1 MRGNMSNLVRRLFLG
16 RENWISGSLAL
27 SIIMLMVLGCTCG
40 KNFDLGNISSNSNTS
55 TSKSN
60 SIFGEDNKDV
70 DDTLAKATIKAT
82 TAEFANAISTED
94 FSGLYNECATEF
106 RSKYSEDELKNEF
119 SDFIRQKRNL
129 LPILAKTVSMDPE
142 YSSGPST
149 HEEAGETVLTAEGK
163 YATKPLPVT
172 FKYQY
177 VKREG
182 KWWLLRLE
190 VYIK

>member
-1 MRGNMSNLVRRLFLG
+1 MNNLLRRLIFG
-16 RENWISGSLAL
+16 RENWISGSAAL
-27 SIIMLMVLGCTCG
+27 SILLLTVLGCTCG
-40 KNFDLGNISSNSNTS
+40 KNFDFGNISSNSNTS

-60 SIFGEDNKDV
+60 SVFGGDEEDSDV
-70 DDTLAKATIKAT
+70 DDTLAKATVKAT

-106 RSKYSEDELKNEF
+106 RSKYSEDQLKSEF

-129 LPILAKTVSMDPE
+129 LPILAKAVSMDPE
-142 YSSGPST
+142 YTDGPTT
-149 HEEAGETVLTAEGK
+149 HSEANETVLTVAGK
-163 YATKPLPVT
+163 YGTKPLPVT
-172 FKYQY
+172 FKYDY

-190 VYIK
+190 VFVK